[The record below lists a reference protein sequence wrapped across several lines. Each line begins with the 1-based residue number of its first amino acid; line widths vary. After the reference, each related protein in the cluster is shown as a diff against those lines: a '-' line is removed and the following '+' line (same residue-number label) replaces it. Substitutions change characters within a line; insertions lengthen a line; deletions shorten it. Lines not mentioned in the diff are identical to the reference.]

1 MLLAS
6 RWGGEAVGSLRL
18 RVDAVRRCCAWKVV
32 CTAAVGHGGSV
43 YVVLTADCIS
53 VSSGWDCM
61 CDMCLRGSMHPLPCL
76 DVLLQSPL
84 CWPRSWQM
92 AEQARLVNE
101 LKEVA
106 NQSLAQGAYSK
117 ALRLYTRAIEA
128 DAGNA
133 VLYSNRA
140 AAHYQAGQ
148 YQESLEDAE
157 SAILCDESWWKGHK
171 RKAQALVKLDRI
183 EDAVMALE
191 EGIAAAPD
199 ASELAT
205 MLVSTRSTLERLQTM
220 YVLPGPE
227 MMKKLDSVP
236 VFLVTDQEGQPFFI
250 TYDDGT
256 QACTIYFDPTDAQ
269 ATLEWIQKEN
279 GPQGEKA
286 ILAPLSLTQAF
297 ALAQDTQQQYLDD
310 EASATAAALKKTE
323 QAAKAAA
330 AAPRIEASPAAEE
343 AAADQ
348 PEVDDAATDKPKDED
363 AAADEPKDEG
373 AAVDE
378 PKDDDTTGDKPED
391 ADAADDKPKDDDAAD
406 DKPVKVDPKPNADAA
421 KVPEK
426 EPQSPL
432 AFQFRPELRQVEAAV
447 VLLKAMPP
455 VGEDGLPLPKP
466 AAEEAATDKK
476 ADVPEVEA
484 PVDPADDATPATAS
498 EQPPSEPTEAKAE
511 PESAAPASEE
521 ATAAADGD
529 AHPDAD
535 DAQPVADAKEG
546 EDKEG
551 ETTEDAPTEDS
562 PKGDSPKGDSP
573 NEDSPKEDSPKEDSP
588 EEDSPEEDAAKEDAA
603 NEDAPEEDAPEEDA
617 PEEDAPKED
626 ALKEDAPKESTSI
639 ESASKE
645 DVPKE
650 DVPKED
656 TPNEDP
662 PMEDAAKEGAA
673 DGEEE
678 LTVDNFSG
686 IPVFQAK
693 GLTLLQNNQQ
703 NVPLFFSKWDLEKSW
718 SQLAASN
725 PGEPL
730 GDLEIDV
737 GTLEDVLRRMAES
750 KTKEFDPVIFVPS
763 REALK
768 YVGREFPLEDL
779 TGIKPPPPPKAMS
792 EQGPPPKN
800 LLQLAKMMAA
810 SGASTDEIREA
821 VRAKL
826 VETKEQQRLQE
837 FLGPAGSKPKK
848 APKAS
853 RVKKATGTDGSGKG
867 PNGKAAV
874 SAF

>member
-1 MLLAS
+1 
-6 RWGGEAVGSLRL
+6 
-18 RVDAVRRCCAWKVV
+18 
-32 CTAAVGHGGSV
+32 
-43 YVVLTADCIS
+43 
-53 VSSGWDCM
+53 M
-61 CDMCLRGSMHPLPCL
+61 CDVCLHGSMHPVVPGRFAATP
-76 DVLLQSPL
+76 V

-92 AEQARLVNE
+92 TEQARLVNE

-140 AAHYQAGQ
+140 AAHFQAGQ
-148 YQESLEDAE
+148 FQESLEDAE

-171 RKAQALVKLDRI
+171 RKAQALVKLDRY
-183 EDAVMALE
+183 EDAVVALE

-199 ASELAT
+199 AHELAT

-227 MMKKLDSVP
+227 MMKKLDLVP

-310 EASATAAALKKTE
+310 EASATAAALKKAE

-330 AAPRIEASPAAEE
+330 AAPRIEASPGAEE

-348 PEVDDAATDKPKDED
+348 PKVDDAATDKPKDED
-363 AAADEPKDEG
+363 AAADKPEDEG
-373 AAVDE
+373 AAVDK
-378 PKDDDTTGDKPED
+378 PMDDDTTADKPED
-391 ADAADDKPKDDDAAD
+391 NDAADDKPKDDDAAD
-406 DKPVKVDPKPNADAA
+406 DKPAKVDAKADADAA

-426 EPQSPL
+426 EPQAPL

-466 AAEEAATDKK
+466 AVEEAATDKK
-476 ADVPEVEA
+476 ADASEVEA
-484 PVDPADDATPATAS
+484 PADAADDATPATD
-498 EQPPSEPTEAKAE
+498 QPSSEPTEAKAE
-511 PESAAPASEE
+511 PEAAAPASEE

-529 AHPDAD
+529 ASPDAD
-535 DAQPVADAKEG
+535 DAQPAADAKEG
-546 EDKEG
+546 ETKEG
-551 ETTEDAPTEDS
+551 ETTEDV
-562 PKGDSPKGDSP
+562 PK
-573 NEDSPKEDSPKEDSP
+573 EDSPKEDSPKEDAP
-588 EEDSPEEDAAKEDAA
+588 KEDAP
-603 NEDAPEEDAPEEDA
+603 NEDAPNEDAPK
-617 PEEDAPKED
+617 EDAPKED
-626 ALKEDAPKESTSI
+626 ALKEDAPMESAPV

-645 DVPKE
+645 DAPNE
-650 DVPKED
+650 DTPKED
-656 TPNEDP
+656 TPK
-662 PMEDAAKEGAA
+662 EDALKEGAA

-768 YVGREFPLEDL
+768 FVGREFPLEDL

-826 VETKEQQRLQE
+826 VETREQQRLQE
-837 FLGPAGSKPKK
+837 FLGPAGAKPKK
-848 APKAS
+848 AAKAS
-853 RVKKATGTDGSGKG
+853 RVKKASGTDGSGKG
-867 PNGKAAV
+867 QNGKAAV